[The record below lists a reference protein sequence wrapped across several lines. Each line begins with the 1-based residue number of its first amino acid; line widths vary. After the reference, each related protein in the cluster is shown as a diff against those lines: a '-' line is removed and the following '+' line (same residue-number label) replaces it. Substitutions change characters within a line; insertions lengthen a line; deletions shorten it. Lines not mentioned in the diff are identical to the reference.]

1 MNFPRLKI
9 LLLLFVLSCAGQ
21 KKIEK
26 TDTAIADNLR
36 NHIQYL
42 ADDKLEGR
50 RTGTN
55 GERLAMEYI
64 SNQFKT
70 IGLMPKGTEEYY
82 QAFDVNDGKQMSP
95 GTQLIINDNRL
106 ETGKDF
112 FVFPFSPNRSIDAL
126 PAIAIREAD
135 MPWFIDLKET
145 LEEIKYNPH
154 FD

>member
-1 MNFPRLKI
+1 VLSS
-9 LLLLFVLSCAGQ
+9 LSCAAQ
-21 KKIEK
+21 KKNK
-26 TDTAIADNLR
+26 KADAQIINNLQ

-55 GERLAMEYI
+55 GEKLAMEYI

-70 IGLMPKGTEEYY
+70 IGLIPKGTEEYY
-82 QAFDVNDGKQMSP
+82 QAFDVDDGKQMSP
-95 GTQLIINDNRL
+95 NTQLIINDNRL
-106 ETGKDF
+106 EAGKDF
-112 FVFPFSPNRSIDAL
+112 FVFPFSPNQTIEAM

-145 LEEIKYNPH
+145 LEGK
-154 FD
+154 

>member
-1 MNFPRLKI
+1 MKLSYIKI
-9 LLLLFVLSCAGQ
+9 FALLLISLSCASQ
-21 KKIEK
+21 KKNKK
-26 TDTAIADNLR
+26 TDTQTLENLH

-70 IGLMPKGTEEYY
+70 IGLIPKGTEEYY

-95 GTQLIINDNRL
+95 GTQLIINDSRL
-106 ETGKDF
+106 EAGKDF
-112 FVFPFSPNRSIDAL
+112 FVFHFSPN
-126 PAIAIREAD
+126 
-135 MPWFIDLKET
+135 K
-145 LEEIKYNPH
+145 
-154 FD
+154 